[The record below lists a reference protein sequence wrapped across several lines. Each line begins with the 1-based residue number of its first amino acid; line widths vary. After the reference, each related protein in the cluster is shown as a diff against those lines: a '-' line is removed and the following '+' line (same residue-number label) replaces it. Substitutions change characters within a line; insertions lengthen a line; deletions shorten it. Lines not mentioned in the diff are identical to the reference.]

1 MDQHKLARRRAQT
14 ARARD
19 VWWAHF
25 LDEVDPRG
33 ELALADRVTRALEA
47 RRRYYVEIGKLGG
60 RPKRAQQVVR

>member
-1 MDQHKLARRRAQT
+1 MDQLARRRAQT

-33 ELALADRVTRALEA
+33 ELSLADRVARALEQ
-47 RRRYYVEIGKLGG
+47 RRRYYVALGKLGG
-60 RPKRAQQVVR
+60 RPKRAQQEVAT